1 MSAARLA
8 TALTLLTLV
17 ACGDDSSRDASS
29 GATGGPTPGSISV
42 TNDVPTTGGESS
54 QGSASLSSGTGEN
67 SGTATDSASGGSSGA
82 VTGGGPKFDLGGTP
96 DAGSMGCG
104 DSGGEPDTM
113 FSYIW
118 IANSGQGTVSKIN
131 TKTGIEEGRYYVEGG
146 SPSRTSV
153 NLQGDVAVSA
163 RDPGGVTK
171 IAAIKERCVD
181 SNGDGQISTSTGP
194 NDILPKGSDECVL
207 WFKPIPS
214 PSYSYGPRA
223 TAWEGV
229 KADPVTCVVPTPR
242 LWFGWMDAQ
251 STAHFMRVDGSTGAT
266 LDEVTYPWPNGDGY
280 APYGGAVNAAGDF
293 FATGLNLGPA
303 VKIDAVT
310 LQVTD
315 YGIAGGCKYGMTLDA
330 DGNIWN
336 GGCIGGNMYVYDV
349 AKAQWFDIGNA
360 AGSRVNGVMADR
372 EGNIWGAGSDPCRL
386 VHVDAKTRTYV
397 NPSIPLPG
405 CSSPWGV
412 SVDVDGYVWV
422 VDMSANV
429 AFKVD
434 PDTYQVVLTVGGL
447 VNPYTYSDMTGAGLN
462 LQVNPPG

>member
-1 MSAARLA
+1 MTISRLVLVP
-8 TALTLLTLV
+8 ALALL
-17 ACGDDSSRDASS
+17 ACGDSGSRDAEGEAS
-29 GATGGPTPGSISV
+29 GPGSTPGSISL
-42 TNDVPTTGGESS
+42 TNEVPTTGAEPTAGMT
-54 QGSASLSSGTGEN
+54 GNMTSGTG
-67 SGTATDSASGGSSGA
+67 GMSASETGGTSEA
-82 VTGGGPKFDLGGTP
+82 LTGGGPKFDLGTTP
-96 DAGSMGCG
+96 DAGAMGCG
-104 DSGGEPDTM
+104 DSGGDADTM

-131 TKTGIEEGRYYVEGG
+131 TKTGIEEGRYYVEGA

-181 SNGDGQISTSTGP
+181 ANGDGQISTSTGP
-194 NDILPKGSDECVL
+194 NDILAKGTDECVL

-214 PSYSYGPRA
+214 GGYTFGPRA

-229 KADPVTCVVPTPR
+229 KADPVTCEVPTPR
-242 LWFGWMDAQ
+242 LWFAWLDNNA
-251 STAHFMRVDGSTGAT
+251 TAHFMRVDGSTGAT
-266 LDEVTYPWPNGDGY
+266 LDEVTYPWQAGDGFS
-280 APYGGAVNAAGDF
+280 PYGGAVNAAGDF
-293 FATGLNLGPA
+293 FATGLNQGAA

-310 LQVTD
+310 LAVTD
-315 YGIAGGCKYGMTLDA
+315 YGIPAGCKYGMTLDA

-336 GGCIGGNMYVYDV
+336 GGCIGGNMYVYDM
-349 AKAQWFDIGNA
+349 AQGQWFDIGNA

-412 SVDVDGYVWV
+412 SIDVDGFVWV
-422 VDMSANV
+422 VDMSANM
-429 AFKVD
+429 AFKVN
-434 PDTYQVVLTVGGL
+434 PETYQVELTVGGL
-447 VNPYTYSDMTGAGLN
+447 INPYTYSDMTGAGLN
-462 LQVNPPG
+462 LQVNPPN

>member
-1 MSAARLA
+1 MMSRSAAA
-8 TALTLLTLV
+8 APLLVLL
-17 ACGDDSSRDASS
+17 ACGDSGRGGASDSAGSTTTHTTLPTTLDPPTTSTSAGPGSATESASATSTQGGTSTVGETSS
-29 GATGGPTPGSISV
+29 G
-42 TNDVPTTGGESS
+42 
-54 QGSASLSSGTGEN
+54 L
-67 SGTATDSASGGSSGA
+67 
-82 VTGGGPKFDLGGTP
+82 KFDMGAAP
-96 DAGSMGCG
+96 DFGAPPGCG

-118 IANSGQGTVSKIN
+118 IANSGEGTVSKIN
-131 TKTGIEEGRYYVEGG
+131 TKTGVEEGRFFVEGG

-171 IAAIKERCVD
+171 IAATLDHCVD
-181 SNGDGQISTSTGP
+181 VNGDGVITTSTGP
-194 NDILPKGSDECVL
+194 GDVKPKGQDECVL

-229 KADPVTCVVPTPR
+229 KADPITCVVPTPR
-242 LWFGWMDAQ
+242 LWFGWMDQ
-251 STAHFMRVDGSTGAT
+251 GSTAHFMRVDGATGAT

-280 APYGGAVNAAGDF
+280 APYGGAVNAKGDF
-293 FATGLNLGPA
+293 FATGLNQGPA
-303 VKIDAVT
+303 VKIDAQT
-310 LQVTD
+310 LQITD
-315 YGIAGGCKYGMTLDA
+315 YGVAPGCKYGMTLDA

-336 GGCIGGNMYVYDV
+336 GGCIGGNMYVYDIQTS
-349 AKAQWFDIGNA
+349 QWNDIGNA

-372 EGNIWGAGSDPCRL
+372 DGNVWGAGSDPCRL
-386 VHVDAKTRTYV
+386 VHVDAKTRTYI

-405 CSSPWGV
+405 CSNPWGV
-412 SVDVDGYVWV
+412 SIDVDGYVWV
-422 VDMSANV
+422 VDMSANM

-434 PDTYQVVLTVGGL
+434 PDTYQVLLTVGGL